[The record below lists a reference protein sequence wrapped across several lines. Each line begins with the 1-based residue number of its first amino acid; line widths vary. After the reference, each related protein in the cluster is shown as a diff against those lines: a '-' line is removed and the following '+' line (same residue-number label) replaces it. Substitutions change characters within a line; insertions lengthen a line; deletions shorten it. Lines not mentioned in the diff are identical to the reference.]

1 MPALLGLLA
10 ALGYGLSD
18 FIAGMLSRRMHFA
31 VVAVIAGAAAPFV
44 TLVAVGV
51 TAPVVP
57 GSGALLWG
65 AVGGAGVALG
75 TLALFRG
82 LGRGRMGIVA
92 PVSALTAV
100 VLPVIFG
107 VVSGD
112 RPPVLAWI
120 GVVLAVPAI
129 WLVSSTGHE
138 PSVASAGGPRIATS
152 VSDGL
157 LAGAGFAV
165 LYISLKLAG
174 DGSGL
179 WPVLANEI
187 AALIILV
194 VALVLLL
201 PMIERRRPSSRDV
214 AASALVGVI
223 GALAT
228 VSYFL
233 AAQAGMLSIVA
244 VLTSLYPAATVVLA
258 MTVAHETVGRRQRV
272 GLLAAG
278 LAIVLIVS

>member
-1 MPALLGLLA
+1 VPALLGLLA
-10 ALGYGLSD
+10 AFGYGLSD
-18 FIAGMLSRRMHFA
+18 FIAGMLSRQMHFA

-51 TAPVVP
+51 TEPVVP
-57 GSGALLWG
+57 GSDALLWG
-65 AVGGAGVALG
+65 AIGGAGVALG

-100 VLPVIFG
+100 VVPVILG

-129 WLVSSTGHE
+129 WLVSSSGHE
-138 PSVASAGGPRIATS
+138 PSVARGAGPRVATS

-187 AALIILV
+187 AALVILV
-194 VALVLLL
+194 AALVLLL
-201 PMIERRRPSSRDV
+201 PTIERRRPSSRDV
-214 AASALVGVI
+214 AASALVGII